1 VFGAL
6 DEAAL
11 TAKLA
16 AADIAFARVNTTA
29 DLASHPQLR
38 RVEVAT
44 PSGVVSYPPSAARRD
59 GEARRYGAVP
69 ALGEHS
75 EKVWAEFLR
84 HTKQR

>member
-1 VFGAL
+1 
-6 DEAAL
+6 
-11 TAKLA
+11 
-16 AADIAFARVNTTA
+16 
-29 DLASHPQLR
+29 
-38 RVEVAT
+38 VEVAT